1 MIGNYLDFQCCF
13 HRAAKKLTRIWISI
27 SNFYLIL
34 RYNLVI
40 KTAEYEYRLLLSK
53 PLFYHGCP
61 NTAERRYA
69 GKFFSERKLPRIISY
84 DVISRNQSNL
94 LSLNFSRKC
103 LRNKWTVNEWKRDGF
118 ENFIFFLTNPTRKPY
133 KGVINHPAILYLR
146 REAFL
151 IYKVHLQIQW
161 CVWRLIGLF
170 PWQSWRHI

>member
-1 MIGNYLDFQCCF
+1 MVGNYLDFQCCF

-40 KTAEYEYRLLLSK
+40 KTAEYRYRLLLSK
-53 PLFYHGCP
+53 PLLSRLPQHSGK
-61 NTAERRYA
+61 RYA
-69 GKFFSERKLPRIISY
+69 GKFFSERKLPRVISY

-118 ENFIFFLTNPTRKPY
+118 ENFIFFNKPDE
-133 KGVINHPAILYLR
+133 KAL
-146 REAFL
+146 
-151 IYKVHLQIQW
+151 
-161 CVWRLIGLF
+161 WRCN
-170 PWQSWRHI
+170 